1 LANLIYSD
9 QKEFLLRIFEEK
21 LQKVPQ
27 ATNMKVHRV
36 MIGSPQRGQC
46 VRVNLERNLRP
57 LNPERDAQNES
68 EAVEISM
75 EPSGALA

>member
-1 LANLIYSD
+1 LADLICSD

-36 MIGSPQRGQC
+36 MIGSPQRG
-46 VRVNLERNLRP
+46 
-57 LNPERDAQNES
+57 
-68 EAVEISM
+68 
-75 EPSGALA
+75 